1 MSTSLTPGRWNSN
14 KKVSYLGLKRL
25 LYADSP
31 LNLTF
36 SALNLRHNFVDI
48 RHFVFSLPEHC
59 SIRSYFLWSLSFH
72 ILANVVQVVSTVLLA
87 SFDEL
92 VELSLRPVCKA
103 LREEKYGCDSSL
115 RPVLGIFSKD
125 DHNENIK
132 KQLNRFDKQNS
143 SARASRF
150 FLLRRHCTT

>member
-1 MSTSLTPGRWNSN
+1 MWKSYSVAVLCEHNNTELYLDSNLRHNLFTSLTPGRWNNN
-14 KKVSYLGLKRL
+14 KEVSYLGLKRL

-59 SIRSYFLWSLSFH
+59 SIRSHFLWSLSLH
-72 ILANVVQVVSTVLLA
+72 ILANVVQVFSTVLLA

-92 VELSLRPVCKA
+92 VELSLRPVCEA
-103 LREEKYGCDSSL
+103 LRKEKDGCEVTVAYW
-115 RPVLGIFSKD
+115 RG
-125 DHNENIK
+125 
-132 KQLNRFDKQNS
+132 QY
-143 SARASRF
+143 
-150 FLLRRHCTT
+150 

>member
-1 MSTSLTPGRWNSN
+1 MDFTIQFRPKFHKLEPNSDSIDPGRWNNN

-25 LYADSP
+25 FYADSP

-59 SIRSYFLWSLSFH
+59 GIRSYFLWSLAFH
-72 ILANVVQVVSTVLLA
+72 ILANVVQVFSTVLLA

-103 LREEKYGCDSSL
+103 LRKEKDGCE
-115 RPVLGIFSKD
+115 VTVAWG
-125 DHNENIK
+125 
-132 KQLNRFDKQNS
+132 QY
-143 SARASRF
+143 
-150 FLLRRHCTT
+150 